1 MKKPCSGVP
10 VGLSDPAAAFWK
22 SVTTNFELEDHH
34 LQILQCACR
43 ALDRAAEAAALC
55 NGEGIVTH
63 DRWGQAKVHP
73 AVLVERD
80 NRALFAKLLRELG
93 LDRELPDERR
103 SHPVMGRG
111 RR

>member
-1 MKKPCSGVP
+1 MKKPCSDVP
-10 VGLSDPAAAFWK
+10 AGLSGHAAAFWQ

-34 LQILQCACR
+34 LRILECACG
-43 ALDRAAEAAALC
+43 ALDRAAAAGTLIDA
-55 NGEGIVTH
+55 EGLVTH

-103 SHPVMGRG
+103 SHPLMGRG
-111 RR
+111 SR